1 MRPSSDAKYRMAIL
15 LLRGQKAKFNRRD
28 TDTCNRAQQNLTY
41 ALSPAISEY
50 HRRRCKTKSIQVKAL
65 PPNAILGNLMPAS
78 LSIYRAIRLSRE
90 PPLFHFVNQIS
101 QKYILADSI
110 HAATISYAYYG
121 SMAAAV
127 VKVR

>member
-1 MRPSSDAKYRMAIL
+1 MENL
-15 LLRGQKAKFNRRD
+15 LLCGQKAKFNRRD

-41 ALSPAISEY
+41 ALSPTLSEY

-65 PPNAILGNLMPAS
+65 PPNVILGNLMPKS
-78 LSIYRAIRLSRE
+78 LSIFRAIRLSRE

-101 QKYILADSI
+101 QKYFLADSV

-121 SMAAAV
+121 IMAAAV
-127 VKVR
+127 VNVR